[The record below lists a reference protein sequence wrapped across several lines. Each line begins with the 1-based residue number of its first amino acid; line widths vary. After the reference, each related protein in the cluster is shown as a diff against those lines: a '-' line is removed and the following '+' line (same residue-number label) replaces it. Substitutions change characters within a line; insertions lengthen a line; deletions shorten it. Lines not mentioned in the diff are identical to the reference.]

1 MVVPYTQMVDLPSPK
16 NISNTFFEL
25 TRPDINLI
33 NDQNATYEGVVD
45 EERNVALVQ
54 WSQFIE
60 HDLVKTVFQTMS
72 MFNFN
77 SFVCC
82 GLFSLRCDS
91 NKESIFAKKSSQK

>member
-1 MVVPYTQMVDLPSPK
+1 MSDSPSPK

-33 NDQNATYEGVVD
+33 NEENATYEGVVD

-72 MFNFN
+72 MFD
-77 SFVCC
+77 FVC
-82 GLFSLRCDS
+82 LFVYSLFEMCTHEFHFVC
-91 NKESIFAKKSSQK
+91 NIPNNESIIV